1 MSEMEDG
8 NKESKK
14 GMKEKKPQRTEKNI
28 RKNRGICEPP

>member
-14 GMKEKKPQRTEKNI
+14 GMKEKKPQTEKNI